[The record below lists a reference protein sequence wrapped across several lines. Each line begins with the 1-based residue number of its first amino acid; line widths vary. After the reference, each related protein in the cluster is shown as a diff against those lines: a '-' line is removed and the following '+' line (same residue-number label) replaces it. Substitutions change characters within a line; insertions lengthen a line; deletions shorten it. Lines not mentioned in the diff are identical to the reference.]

1 DLVYKSED
9 EKWDAVADD
18 IRERNEH
25 GQPVLVG
32 TVSIEKSERLSGV
45 LNRRGIAHNVLN
57 AKNHEKEAQIVAQAG
72 PKGAVTVA
80 TNMAGRGA
88 QQGGPRGE
96 LLAGRNPEYPARQEM
111 AAKEFD
117 NDRYLLFE
125 MEPEERA
132 EYEAEYEPIYQK
144 YKAQTEEAGQ
154 KVLELG

>member
-72 PKGAVTVA
+72 SKGAVTVA
-80 TNMAGRGA
+80 TNMAGRGVGLLLRGPPGYPPPPGTAA
-88 QQGGPRGE
+88 Q
-96 LLAGRNPEYPARQEM
+96 
-111 AAKEFD
+111 
-117 NDRYLLFE
+117 
-125 MEPEERA
+125 
-132 EYEAEYEPIYQK
+132 
-144 YKAQTEEAGQ
+144 
-154 KVLELG
+154 